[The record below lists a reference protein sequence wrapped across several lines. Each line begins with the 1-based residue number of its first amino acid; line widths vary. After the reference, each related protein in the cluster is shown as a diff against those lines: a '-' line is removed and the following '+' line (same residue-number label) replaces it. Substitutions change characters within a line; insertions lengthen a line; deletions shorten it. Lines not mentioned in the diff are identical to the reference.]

1 MQTLLIRLSD
11 QDRALLDR
19 LAAQGHGSRAS
30 ILREALMTLSGAVS
44 IRDPERNRLL
54 AGLAADYAKVG
65 MLLNQIAR
73 RLNTDGGLDAG
84 ALGKVLLRLIAL
96 TDVTRREL
104 AATAAGAGAKGP
116 QRATSFPEDAG
127 AQR

>member
-30 ILREALMTLSGAVS
+30 ILREGLTTLSGMVA
-44 IRDPERNRLL
+44 IRDPDRNRML
-54 AGLAADYAKVG
+54 AGLAADYAMVG
-65 MLLNQIAR
+65 VLLNQIAR
-73 RLNTDGGLDAG
+73 RLNTDGGLDEAV
-84 ALGKVLLRLIAL
+84 LGSTLLRLIAL
-96 TDVTRREL
+96 TDVTRQEL
-104 AATAAGAGAKGP
+104 AAAADGFGSKGP
-116 QRATSFPEDAG
+116 QRATGFLEDAG